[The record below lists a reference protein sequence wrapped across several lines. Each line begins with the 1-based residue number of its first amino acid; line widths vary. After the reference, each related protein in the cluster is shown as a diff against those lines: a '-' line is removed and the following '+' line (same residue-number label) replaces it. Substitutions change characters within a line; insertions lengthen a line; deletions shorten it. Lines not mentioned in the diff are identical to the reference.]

1 MNTKNNIDQLFAPLR
16 ETATDAPMHL
26 WPEIEAAIAPEPKKK
41 KRFLWFGLFGF
52 LLLAGSSLI
61 LYAQKAQPSS
71 HLTTQPIE
79 KIPHGDNATAIVAR
93 QPQKTKQQAA
103 PIASQSSDH
112 GDETIKSKKLVTTSR
127 KSTFEPTKVLPKQM
141 QKTTLPIKPAA
152 FAPKN
157 QEQKQLAAPSKATS
171 HQSGRHTPITHPLG
185 LEIALL
191 PQIKIDFPKDYRNL
205 TQPEEKCAGSRVIKV
220 PKSIFIDAYVSPVF
234 SNTFFAARTPEA
246 SSYAKLR
253 DSTEG
258 DEVGILLGARIGYIH
273 ESGINVRAGIAYQQ
287 IKNKFQYTVE
297 QDEKMIIQIFRDD
310 NGNII
315 GRDTT
320 YEFGR
325 RRLNLT
331 NKYSTVDLPI
341 SLGYISMKNK
351 VQIGLHVGT
360 SLNLSF
366 RQSGTYLD
374 QESLVTK
381 FSDKKI
387 FEKSI
392 GASFFGS
399 VELQYLLVDQWGVFI
414 EPQIRFYPKSLT
426 SKNHPIKQNV
436 TNFNMLTGIKYIF

>member
-26 WPEIEAAIAPEPKKK
+26 WPDIEAAIAPEPKKK

-52 LLLAGSSLI
+52 LLLAASSLV
-61 LYAQKAQPSS
+61 LYDQKAQPSS

-79 KIPHGDNATAIVAR
+79 KIPHGDNATAITSLH
-93 QPQKTKQQAA
+93 PQKNKQQA
-103 PIASQSSDH
+103 PQKASRYSDRRNK
-112 GDETIKSKKLVTTSR
+112 TLNSKKLGTTSR
-127 KSTFEPTKVLPKQM
+127 KSTFEPTKILPKQM
-141 QKTTLPIKPAA
+141 HKTTIPIKPVA
-152 FAPKN
+152 FAPQN
-157 QEQKQLAAPSKATS
+157 PEQKQLAAPSKTTS
-171 HQSGRHTPITHPLG
+171 HQSGSHTPITHLLD

-191 PQIKIDFPKDYRNL
+191 PQIEIDFPKNYKNL
-205 TQPEEKCAGSRVIKV
+205 TKPEEKCAGSRVIKV

-273 ESGINVRAGIAYQQ
+273 ESGINARAGIAYQQ

-399 VELQYLLVDQWGVFI
+399 VELQYLLADRWGVFI
-414 EPQIRFYPKSLT
+414 EPQVRFYPKSLT
-426 SKNHPIKQNV
+426 SKKHPIIQSV
-436 TNFNMLTGIKYIF
+436 TNFNMLTGIKYVF

>member
-16 ETATDAPMHL
+16 ETTKEAPMHL

-52 LLLAGSSLI
+52 LLLACSSLI
-61 LYAQKAQPSS
+61 IFAQSNQTSKGSGIKPVEKMVILKQVATNSS
-71 HLTTQPIE
+71 
-79 KIPHGDNATAIVAR
+79 N
-93 QPQKTKQQAA
+93 QPQKTKQQTTTKGTQTVVKSSDSNFKKTKTTALKLSPVPILEPQKTEQHPIVQNNTTASA
-103 PIASQSSDH
+103 PIKQVHHPLATRS
-112 GDETIKSKKLVTTSR
+112 ILR
-127 KSTFEPTKVLPKQM
+127 KSERNSHITP
-141 QKTTLPIKPAA
+141 PI
-152 FAPKN
+152 
-157 QEQKQLAAPSKATS
+157 S
-171 HQSGRHTPITHPLG
+171 
-185 LEIALL
+185 LEMAQL
-191 PQIKIDFPKDYRNL
+191 PQIEIDLPNNHFILAK
-205 TQPEEKCAGSRVIKV
+205 PEEKCAGSRVIKV

-234 SNTFFAARTPEA
+234 SNTFFVAKTTEA

-258 DEVGILLGARIGYIH
+258 DKVGLLLGARVGYIH

-287 IKNKFQYTVE
+287 IRTKFQYNVE

-325 RRLNLT
+325 RHLNVT
-331 NKYSTVDLPI
+331 NQYSTVDLPI

-351 VQIGLHVGT
+351 VQIGLHIGAA
-360 SLNLSF
+360 LNLNF
-366 RQSGTYLD
+366 RQSGTYLN
-374 QESLVTK
+374 QQSLVTK

-387 FEKSI
+387 FAKSI

-399 VELQYLLVDQWGVFI
+399 VELQYLLADQWGIFI
-414 EPQIRFYPKSLT
+414 EPQVRFYPQSLT
-426 SKNHPIKQNV
+426 SKGHPIKQNV
-436 TNFNMLTGIKYIF
+436 TNFNVLTGIKYIF